1 MIRTRN
7 LKFDFS
13 GRNVLVTG
21 ASRGIGLSVAESF
34 VETGARVTLLA
45 NDECVE
51 SAAASLSERHGAD
64 VGFMVC
70 DIACSDKVERALD
83 PIPNLDILVNNAGL
97 ELLTPVSDS
106 SPETIAAFE
115 RIVSINVVGTYHVTR
130 AALKKMKRGGRIVVT
145 ASMWGKTG
153 VAEFGAYCASKHA
166 NIGFV
171 RSLAKELGPLGI
183 SVNAVCPGWVRT
195 RASMNSLAVM
205 SDRQDRDEKSL
216 LNEITSAQAFGGLM
230 EPADMTETYLF
241 LASDAADNI
250 TGQALTVDRGE
261 LLR

>member
-1 MIRTRN
+1 MSRPRN

-13 GRNVLVTG
+13 GRSVLVTG
-21 ASRGIGLSVAESF
+21 GSSGIGLGVAEAF
-34 VETGARVTLLA
+34 VEAGARVTLLA
-45 NDECVE
+45 IDAQVE
-51 SAAASLSERHGAD
+51 AAAIDLGKRHDAE
-64 VGFMVC
+64 VAHLVC
-70 DIACSDKVERALD
+70 DIASSDSVEKALD
-83 PIPNLDILVNNAGL
+83 SISALDILVNNAGL
-97 ELLTPVSDS
+97 ELLTPIADS

-130 AALKKMKRGGRIVVT
+130 AALKKMKPGGRIVVT

-195 RASMNSLAVM
+195 RASMKSLAVM
-205 SDRQDRDEKSL
+205 ADRRKRDERAL
-216 LNEITSAQAFGGLM
+216 QDEIVSAQAFGGLM
-230 EPADMTETYLF
+230 EPPDMAATYMF
-241 LASDAADNI
+241 LASDAAENI
-250 TGQALTVDRGE
+250 TGQAITVDRGE